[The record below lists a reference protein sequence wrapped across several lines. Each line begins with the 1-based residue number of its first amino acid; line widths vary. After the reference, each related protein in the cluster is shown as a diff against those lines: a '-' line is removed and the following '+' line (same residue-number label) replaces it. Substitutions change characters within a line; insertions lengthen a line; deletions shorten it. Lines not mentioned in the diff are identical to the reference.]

1 MKGVKDKRRC
11 VKCRRHKSIFTF
23 DILYVPRSPPTSGWV
38 RHVCN
43 ECVSDGESMKRDEK
57 IIREQIEKTEDKMKE
72 MKSKLS
78 ELKKIIQ
85 YIESG
90 GISSMADKEND

>member
-11 VKCRRHKSIFTF
+11 VKCRRHKSIFAF

-38 RHVCN
+38 RHVCK
-43 ECVSDGESMKRDEK
+43 ECVSEGEGLKRDETK
-57 IIREQIEKTEDKMKE
+57 IRKQIEELEEKGKE

-90 GISSMADKEND
+90 GISSMADKDND